1 MVGEPRVSIIM
12 ASYNHAP
19 FVAHAIGS
27 VLEQSFQDFEFVI
40 TDDGSMDGTHDVI
53 RRYTDPRINFERFL
67 VNQGACEATNRCI
80 ERARGEYIAVINSDD
95 VFLPGKIAKQ
105 VAILDAEPELAAVFG
120 LPKFIDESG
129 EPIRDKQNRFLNWFA
144 AAPANRFQWLRQF
157 FLEGNSLC
165 HPTVMIRRRLY
176 SELGGYNISLRQVP
190 DYDMWVRVC
199 AHYEIRVLT
208 EPLIGYR
215 VLGDHG
221 NVSWPTPSVSRR
233 AQWEGSRVLRHYW
246 RMDEEALKRSFSA
259 DIPTEIA
266 TRGLP
271 MRVQLALLASTK
283 NVPWLK
289 LYALETIQ
297 EAVEAGVPGIG
308 PKELHKLT
316 GEIDLFG
323 AREHNANRRI
333 IALPKAILKKV
344 LGEEH
349 VKALKETIRRYS

>member
-1 MVGEPRVSIIM
+1 MVGEPRVSVIM

-19 FVAHAIGS
+19 FVAHAIES

-95 VFLPGKIAKQ
+95 VFLPGKLAKQ

-120 LPKFIDESG
+120 LPRIIDESG
-129 EPIRDKQNRFLNWFA
+129 EPIRDKQNPFLNTFT

-199 AHYEIRVLT
+199 ARYEIRVLT

-221 NVSWPTPSVSRR
+221 NASWPSPSVSRR
-233 AQWEGSRVLRHYW
+233 AQWEASRVLRQYW
-246 RMDEEALKRSFSA
+246 RMDEEALKRSFPA
-259 DIPTEIA
+259 DIPPEIA

-283 NVPWLK
+283 NVPWLN

-323 AREHNANRRI
+323 AREHNANLRI

-349 VKALKETIRRYS
+349 VRAFKETIRRYT